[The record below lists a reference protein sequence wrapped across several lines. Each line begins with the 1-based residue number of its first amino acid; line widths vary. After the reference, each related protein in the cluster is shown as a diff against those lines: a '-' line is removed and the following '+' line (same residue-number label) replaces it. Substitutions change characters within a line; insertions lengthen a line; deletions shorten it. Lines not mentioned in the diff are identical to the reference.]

1 MSEFVLGGLA
11 ELSSLDGV
19 DGKAVSGLNEGG
31 NSDLEREGGGKQSYF
46 KRGRT
51 GETSAERNGGVDGD
65 LEADLLEVELLEVL
79 GYHSLEA

>member
-1 MSEFVLGGLA
+1 MLGGLA

-19 DGKAVSGLNEGG
+19 DGKAVSGLDEGG

-46 KRGRT
+46 KRSRT
-51 GETSAERNGGVDGD
+51 RETSAERNGGVDGD

>member
-19 DGKAVSGLNEGG
+19 DGKAVSGLDEGG
-31 NSDLEREGGGKQSYF
+31 NSDLEREGGGQQSYF

>member
-19 DGKAVSGLNEGG
+19 DGKAVSGLDEGG
-31 NSDLEREGGGKQSYF
+31 NSDLEREGGGQQSYF
-46 KRGRT
+46 KRSRT

-79 GYHSLEA
+79 GYRSLEA

>member
-1 MSEFVLGGLA
+1 MSEFVFGGLA
-11 ELSSLDGV
+11 ELSSFDGV
-19 DGKAVSGLNEGG
+19 DGKAVSGLDEGG
-31 NSDLEREGGGKQSYF
+31 NSDLEREGGGQQSYF